1 MLRGLRFGLPNDALC
16 LSALNTTNFLCRMAS
31 SQPKQISGRLV
42 FDREELDK
50 VLANG
55 DYKKGERET
64 EEGKDLFRST
74 YSAACAKI
82 T

>member
-1 MLRGLRFGLPNDALC
+1 
-16 LSALNTTNFLCRMAS
+16 MAS
-31 SQPKQISGRLV
+31 SHPKQISGRLV